1 MSAFKITWKQAALGG
16 IVVAAVGGVSLA
28 AVSRPAA
35 ALPEVTVYKG
45 PACGC
50 CDRWIEH
57 LEAGGFTVKA
67 VDVDDVTPMRIHHGV
82 PAELGSCHTAMVGGY
97 IVEGH
102 VPADVI
108 QRLLEERPAVIGIAV
123 PGMPIGSPGMEQ
135 EGSPAERYDVLT
147 FDRAGKTTVFVSR

>member
-1 MSAFKITWKQAALGG
+1 MRKVNVTWKHWAVAGVAVVALGG
-16 IVVAAVGGVSLA
+16 ASLA
-28 AVSRPAA
+28 ALSRPAVD
-35 ALPEVTVYKG
+35 LPEVTVYKS

-57 LEAGGFTVKA
+57 LEANGFSVKA
-67 VDVDDVTPMRIHHGV
+67 VEVDDVTPMRMHHGV
-82 PAELGSCHTAMVGGY
+82 PAALGSCHTAMVGGY

-108 QRLLEERPAVIGIAV
+108 QRLVQERPAVIGIAV

-147 FDRAGKTTVFVSR
+147 FDRAGRTTVFASR